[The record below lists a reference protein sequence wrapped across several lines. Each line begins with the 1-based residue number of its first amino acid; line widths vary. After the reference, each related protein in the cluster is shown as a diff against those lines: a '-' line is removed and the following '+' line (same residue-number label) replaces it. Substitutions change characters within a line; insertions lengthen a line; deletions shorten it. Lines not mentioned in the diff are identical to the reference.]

1 MKTRFLILLL
11 VVFFTNLLTAQTLVK
26 PADFKFSD
34 IASYLKGKGYTIL
47 EETPE
52 YIELKTKNNA
62 DVFLDIDAKK
72 QAIYYSTNI
81 LTTTTAS
88 RDKIQSYVEKAN
100 NDIPILK
107 AVYVEEKK
115 KVMFEY
121 CFWIKYGF
129 TYETFEHSL
138 SEFALYVGD
147 ALGLDKE
154 QQILQ

>member
-11 VVFFTNLLTAQTLVK
+11 VVFFANLWTAQTLVK
-26 PADFKFSD
+26 PAEFKFSD
-34 IASYLKGKGYTIL
+34 IASYLKGKGYTVL
-47 EETPE
+47 EETTE
-52 YIELKTKNNA
+52 YIELKTKNNV

-81 LTTTTAS
+81 LTNTSAS
-88 RDKIQSYVEKAN
+88 RDKIQNYVEKAN
-100 NDIPILK
+100 EIPVIK
-107 AVYVEEKK
+107 VVHIEDKQ

-129 TYETFEHSL
+129 TLETFEHAL